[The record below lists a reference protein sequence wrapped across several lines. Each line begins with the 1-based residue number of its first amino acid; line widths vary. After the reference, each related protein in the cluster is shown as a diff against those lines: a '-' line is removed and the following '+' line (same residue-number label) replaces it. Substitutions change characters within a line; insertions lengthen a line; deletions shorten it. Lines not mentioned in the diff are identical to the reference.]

1 MGYAKRI
8 MAAALTLALMLC
20 LWSGSR
26 VLGAQ
31 QENMPRAGG
40 TQSGSGDI
48 YVPFDPAEK
57 IQRIFVSAEPT
68 KKEYLRGEA
77 LDTTGLVVKAQY
89 SDNSTAIIRNYTV
102 SGYSANTLGAQ
113 TVKLTMG
120 SKSTS
125 FQVTVFA
132 PGDAN
137 GDNKVDGKDA
147 TLLLQYAAGWN
158 VQIKSRPADASG
170 DGKVDGKDATLLLQY
185 AAGWNV
191 KLGK

>member
-8 MAAALTLALMLC
+8 AAAVLTLALMLC
-20 LWSGSR
+20 IWGGTR

-31 QENMPRAGG
+31 QEVMPRAN
-40 TQSGSGDI
+40 GDI
-48 YVPFDPAEK
+48 DVPFNPEHR
-57 IQRIFVSAEPT
+57 IQRIYVSTQPT

-77 LDTTGLVVKAQY
+77 LDLTGLVVKATY
-89 SDNSTAIIRNYTV
+89 SDTSTAIIKNYTV

-113 TVKLTMG
+113 TVKLTVD
-120 SKSTS
+120 SESTT

-137 GDNKVDGKDA
+137 GDGKVDGKDA

-158 VQIKSRPADASG
+158 VQLKSRPADANG

>member
-1 MGYAKRI
+1 MGYVKRI
-8 MAAALTLALMLC
+8 TAAVLTLALMLC

-26 VLGAQ
+26 VLGVQ
-31 QENMPRAGG
+31 QEIMPRAGG
-40 TQSGSGDI
+40 TPSGSGDI
-48 YVPFDPAEK
+48 DVPFDPVKA
-57 IQRIFVSAEPT
+57 IRRIFVSTQPT

-77 LDTTGLVVKAQY
+77 LDLTGLVVKAQY
-89 SDNSTAIIRNYTV
+89 SDNSTAIIKNYTV

-137 GDNKVDGKDA
+137 GDGKVDGKDA